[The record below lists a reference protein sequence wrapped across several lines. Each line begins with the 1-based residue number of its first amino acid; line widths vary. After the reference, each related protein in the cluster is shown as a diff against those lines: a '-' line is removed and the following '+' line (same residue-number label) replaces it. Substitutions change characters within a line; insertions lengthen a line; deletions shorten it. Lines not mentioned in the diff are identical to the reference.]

1 VTLCILDFNDSEGD
15 MKALL
20 YLISLLW
27 IAAGTFVVVFTEKYR
42 EVFKRVFPT
51 QKPKLLSIIA
61 FAFGVVL
68 IIGAFFNRD
77 VFWFVFILGL
87 LAILKGIYLYLAP
100 TEQIKALM
108 DWWFFR
114 ARPETNRLMGLI
126 LFVIGIALFSY
137 LR

>member
-1 VTLCILDFNDSEGD
+1 

-20 YLISLLW
+20 YLISILW
-27 IAAGTFVVVFTEKYR
+27 IATGTFVVVFTQKYR
-42 EVFKRVFPT
+42 EVFKKVFPT
-51 QKPKLLSIIA
+51 QKPKLLSILP
-61 FAFGVVL
+61 FAFGIVL

-77 VFWFVFILGL
+77 VFWFVFSLGL

-100 TEQIKALM
+100 LEQSKALM

-114 ARPETNRLMGLI
+114 ARPETIRFMGLI

>member
-1 VTLCILDFNDSEGD
+1 

-27 IAAGTFVVVFTEKYR
+27 IATGTFVVVFTQKYR
-42 EVFKRVFPT
+42 EIFKRVFTT
-51 QKPKLLSIIA
+51 QKPKYLSILA
-61 FAFGVVL
+61 FAFGLVL

-100 TEQIKALM
+100 LEQFKALM
-108 DWWFFR
+108 DWWFIR
-114 ARPETNRLMGLI
+114 ARPETVRFMGLI

>member
-1 VTLCILDFNDSEGD
+1 LDFNDSEGD

-114 ARPETNRLMGLI
+114 ARPETNRFMGLI

>member
-1 VTLCILDFNDSEGD
+1 P
-15 MKALL
+15 
-20 YLISLLW
+20 
-27 IAAGTFVVVFTEKYR
+27 KY
-42 EVFKRVFPT
+42 
-51 QKPKLLSIIA
+51 LSIIA

-68 IIGAFFNRD
+68 IIGAFFSRD

-100 TEQIKALM
+100 LEQTKALM
-108 DWWFFR
+108 DWWFIR
-114 ARPETNRLMGLI
+114 ARPETVRFMGLI